1 MAKNAP
7 TTTKIR
13 SSKNF
18 KNNQIARNVNS
29 LKQLPLKSSIT
40 LANLIDKNSARFPK
54 IQTRHKTCD
63 VRLTFNPKSST
74 NKKCG
79 VRHCLSRI
87 SKLLSLDRSV

>member
-18 KNNQIARNVNS
+18 KNNQIPRNVHS
-29 LKQLPLKSSIT
+29 SKQLPFKSSIT
-40 LANLIDKNSARFPK
+40 LANLIDKNSATFSK
-54 IQTRHKTCD
+54 IQTRHKTCN
-63 VRLTFNPKSST
+63 VHLAFNPKSST

-79 VRHCLSRI
+79 FRHCLSRI